1 MVLVSSSLC
10 ARRPPVLASSSF
22 TSSKSTFVTLG
33 GGRKGGAIHRQSRQ
47 QQPLRR
53 RAVVSSVVSPDT
65 PVLCGSR
72 GGGFGGPFTTRGGR
86 SAPRKGGVFWR
97 RTRAKSFE
105 MEEETEESQTLSIA
119 TKLVHP
125 KTSVEDPYAAS
136 APPLYQTATFAQP
149 NATENGRYD
158 YTRSGNPSRDQ
169 LEEQFADIEGATRA
183 FAFSSGM
190 SLSLIHI

>member
-1 MVLVSSSLC
+1 M
-10 ARRPPVLASSSF
+10 
-22 TSSKSTFVTLG
+22 
-33 GGRKGGAIHRQSRQ
+33 GRSIVK
-47 QQPLRR
+47 
-53 RAVVSSVVSPDT
+53 VVSSAFET
-65 PVLCGSR
+65 KSR
-72 GGGFGGPFTTRGGR
+72 SIVGGISRYTLFVWWVERRRLRWSFHHPRGR
-86 SAPRKGGVFWR
+86 SAPRKSGGVFWRR

-169 LEEQFADIEGATRA
+169 LEEQFARPRRGDESVRA
-183 FAFSSGM
+183 
-190 SLSLIHI
+190 